1 VGVDFVIKH
10 VCDNKK
16 GGERESKREKE
27 RGLFNLK
34 QSLDVAQP
42 KRERE
47 RERRV
52 KPETVM

>member
-16 GGERESKREKE
+16 GGERERVRERERE

-42 KRERE
+42 KREI
-47 RERRV
+47 ERRV

>member
-1 VGVDFVIKH
+1 MGVDFVIKH

-16 GGERESKREKE
+16 GGERESKRERE

-42 KRERE
+42 KREI
-47 RERRV
+47 ERRV

>member
-1 VGVDFVIKH
+1 MGVDFVIKH

-16 GGERESKREKE
+16 GGERERVRERERE

-42 KRERE
+42 KREIE
-47 RERRV
+47 RCV

>member
-10 VCDNKK
+10 VCDNKT
-16 GGERESKREKE
+16 GGERESKRERE

-42 KRERE
+42 KREIE
-47 RERRV
+47 RCV